1 MEAVILAWDP
11 DRPVWAGSH
20 AAAVRT
26 VQARGLLRQL
36 WGFPSALRPAPE
48 LEVWLVIIGARSAMC
63 GLSGH
68 GTVGWVGSG
77 AADATTIQVAVDVDL
92 LLPLGDQVALTR
104 LEEELPELRLEEGV
118 QPVDRATARTL
129 RRLWTGAAQP
139 ERGALDPI
147 PGSLPSRA
155 VRRVLINRYEQDP
168 ELRRTVLA
176 YRGSACHACGLDMEQ
191 RYGTVARDLVQVH
204 HVTPPGFV
212 DTDYEI
218 DPLSDLV
225 PLCGSCH
232 VVAHNRWP
240 DPYSVEEIRLLLR
253 ENGFLRGSTLTDA
266 QLLARADAARLL
278 GPPEGDQRTG
288 R

>member
-26 VQARGLLRQL
+26 VQAAGLLRQP
-36 WGFPSALRPAPE
+36 WAFPTALRPAPD
-48 LEVWLVIIGARSAMC
+48 LDVWFVIIGGRSAMC

-68 GTVGWVGSG
+68 GTVGWVGPV
-77 AADATTIQVAVDVDL
+77 AADAATIEVAVDVDL

-104 LEEELPELRLEEGV
+104 LVEDLPELRLQEGV

-129 RRLWTGAAQP
+129 RRLWTGATQP
-139 ERGALDPI
+139 ERGALEPT

-155 VRRVLINRYEQDP
+155 VRRVLTNTYEQDP

-176 YRGSACHACGLDMEQ
+176 HRGSACQACGLDMEQ

-204 HVTPPGFV
+204 HVTPLGFV
-212 DTDYEI
+212 DGDYEI

-232 VVAHNRWP
+232 VVAHSRWP

-253 ENGFLRGSTLTDA
+253 ENGFLRGSAVTDA
-266 QLLARADAARLL
+266 HLMAQADAARLL
-278 GPPEGDQRTG
+278 GSPKGDPRPS

>member
-26 VQARGLLRQL
+26 VQADGLLRQL
-36 WGFPSALRPAPE
+36 WAFPSALQPAPE
-48 LEVWLVIIGARSAMC
+48 LDVWLVILGTRSAMC
-63 GLSGH
+63 GLGGH
-68 GTVGWVGSG
+68 GTVGWVG
-77 AADATTIQVAVDVDL
+77 AVVADATTVQVAVDVDH
-92 LLPLGDQVALTR
+92 LLPLGDQVALAR
-104 LEEELPELRLEEGV
+104 LVEHLPELRLEEGV
-118 QPVDRATARTL
+118 QPVDRGAARTL
-129 RRLWTGAAQP
+129 RRLWAGAAQP
-139 ERGALDPI
+139 ERGALEPT

-155 VRRVLINRYEQDP
+155 VRRVLANRYEQDP
-168 ELRRTVLA
+168 QLRRTVLA
-176 YRGSACHACGLDMEQ
+176 LRGSACHACGLDMEQ

-204 HVTPPGFV
+204 HLTPPGFV
-212 DTDYEI
+212 DADHEV

-232 VVAHNRWP
+232 VVAHSRWP

-253 ENGFLRGSTLTDA
+253 EHGFLRGSTLTDSQLMA
-266 QLLARADAARLL
+266 QADAARLL